1 MTRMGSGRFGG
12 AACAHGRRILMAKN
26 VEDEVVYHY
35 DFNPT
40 EEDLMGETS
49 VHAAL
54 VAYLMEV
61 LKWLFR
67 GQRCAIYENL
77 NFYQTAN
84 PREYPLAPDVAL
96 IQGVD
101 FRHLRSW
108 RVGKTG
114 PAPQIVFEIGS
125 EETWAR
131 DLNEKPMKYA
141 LMGVEEYFAYDP
153 NEPPLSRSA
162 GRRLFG
168 WQLDR
173 SRQVMQALPIGLDG
187 ELWSPHLDSFLI
199 PDGELLRLY
208 DKNRLLR
215 LTKAEAL
222 SEKLR
227 SLGIDPDQL

>member
-1 MTRMGSGRFGG
+1 
-12 AACAHGRRILMAKN
+12 
-26 VEDEVVYHY
+26 
-35 DFNPT
+35 
-40 EEDLMGETS
+40 
-49 VHAAL
+49 
-54 VAYLMEV
+54 MEV

-96 IQGVD
+96 LKGVD

-114 PAPQIVFEIGS
+114 PAPQVVFEIGS

-131 DLNEKPMKYA
+131 DLDEKPMKYA

-153 NEPPLSRSA
+153 NEPPLSQSA
-162 GRRLFG
+162 SRRLFG

-173 SRQVMQALPIGLDG
+173 STQAMQALPIGLDG

-199 PDGELLRLY
+199 ADGELLRLY